1 MKKIIVC
8 CAIAALFASCGEN
21 KSTSPKANGLPK
33 AETKAETSCKIAY
46 IEIDSLTTQLEMCKD
61 ALKEL
66 EGKGATY
73 RKELDQKSATFQK
86 AYAEFA
92 QKMQSTGY
100 GSQAEYEAAQKRLAK
115 MQEDGA
121 ILEQKYTEKLA
132 IAQEEFNNRLR
143 DSVRAYIDILNAD
156 HRYTMILSK
165 SGDNVLY
172 ADPSLDITDEVVKG
186 MNKRYKKASK

>member
-1 MKKIIVC
+1 MKKIIAC
-8 CAIAALFASCGEN
+8 CAIAALFVSCGEN
-21 KSTSPKANGLPK
+21 KSTTPKANGLPK
-33 AETKAETSCKIAY
+33 ADGKVEATSKIAY
-46 IEIDSLTTQLEMCKD
+46 IEIDSLTTQLEMCKE

-66 EGKGATY
+66 ESQGAIY

-100 GSQAEYEAAQKRLAK
+100 GSQAEYESAQKRLAK

-121 ILEQKYTEKLA
+121 KLEQKYTEKLA

-143 DSVRAYIDILNAD
+143 DSVRAYIDLLNAD

-172 ADPSLDITDEVVKG
+172 ADPSLDITEEVVKG
-186 MNKRYKKASK
+186 MNKRYKKALK